1 MDFVETEGDNI
12 DAAIENALK
21 ALGVGREKITV
32 DIISEGRKGIL
43 GFGAQKAKVRASLR
57 KLNLEADPA
66 PAKPQAAPVQ
76 QSPARAAEPP
86 RPRPPERRPAEPRQA
101 QPPRAEPRAGLR
113 NPGRERLRR
122 GLDPSPARPRPLRPV
137 RPRSRKLPTRR
148 RR

>member
-57 KLNLEADPA
+57 KLNLEADPV
-66 PAKPQAAPVQ
+66 PARPQAEPVQ
-76 QSPARAAEPP
+76 QSPARAAEPQTAP
-86 RPRPPERRPAEPRQA
+86 S
-101 QPPRAEPRAGLR
+101 RAA
-113 NPGRERLRR
+113 PGRTAP
-122 GLDPSPARPRPLRPV
+122 GATTK
-137 RPRSRKLPTRR
+137 SRAKSQGSGSQAASA
-148 RR
+148 

>member
-57 KLNLEADPA
+57 KLNLEPDPA
-66 PAKPQAAPVQ
+66 PAKLQAAH
-76 QSPARAAEPP
+76 SPAGSGKSSGAQTAAARAA
-86 RPRPPERRPAEPRQA
+86 
-101 QPPRAEPRAGLR
+101 
-113 NPGRERLRR
+113 PGRTA
-122 GLDPSPARPRPLRPV
+122 PSGTTK
-137 RPRSRKLPTRR
+137 SRATRQGAGTKTASA
-148 RR
+148 